1 MGQTLSSVKDWF
13 ETNKTAL
20 ITGTVVIA
28 AIGIGYMFFK
38 PKDLTAVPAG
48 PEPPGILAK
57 GGSFLTVA
65 VTVAVLAIGAYFIY
79 SYVSGEAASSGTVA
93 STPVTPEK
101 PKKVSSAQ
109 TPPSSGTDGGK
120 YGILYWMYIQDW
132 NYKFGQTKPVIL
144 RESST
149 GQPADVNPSISLHP
163 TENSLQV
170 TVSMFPSSTSGST
183 GSSEPAPS
191 SNDGSAT
198 DSTYT
203 CTVPDVPLQTWFCV
217 GVSLDSRNLDVYLNG
232 KLVRSCVLPAVPK
245 PVTGDLQIMP
255 NGGFSGKVIDVYHYS
270 RSLVPSDVSSF
281 CAKGTN
287 GTKYTQDKLPSKGLF
302 GYKVDVGV
310 FNQSGQEVKK
320 FVL

>member
-1 MGQTLSSVKDWF
+1 MGQTFSTIGDWF
-13 ETNKTAL
+13 KTNETAL
-20 ITGTVVIA
+20 IAGTIAIA
-28 AIGIGYMFFK
+28 AIGVGYYFFK
-38 PKDLTAVPAG
+38 PKDLTAVQAG
-48 PEPPGILAK
+48 PSPPGILAK

-65 VTVAVLAIGAYFIY
+65 VTVAVLALGSYFIY
-79 SYVSGEAASSGTVA
+79 SYVTGEAASSGNVA

-101 PKKVSSAQ
+101 PKSVSSAQ

-120 YGILYWMYIQDW
+120 YGLMYWMYIQDW
-132 NYKFGQTKPVIL
+132 NYKFGQTKPVIV
-144 RESST
+144 RAAST
-149 GQPADVNPSISLHP
+149 GNPPDVNPSITLHP
-163 TENSLQV
+163 TDNSLQV
-170 TVSMFPSSTSGST
+170 KVSLYPSGESGSSS
-183 GSSEPAPS
+183 SSEPAPS

-217 GVSLDSRNLDVYLNG
+217 GVSLSTRNLDVYLNG

-255 NGGFSGKVIDVYHYS
+255 DGGFSGKVIDVYHYS
-270 RSLVPSDVSSF
+270 RSLVPSDVASF

-287 GTKYTQDKLPSKGLF
+287 GSKYTSDKLPSKGLF

-310 FNQSGQEVKK
+310 FNPSGTEVKK